1 MTESLWQGK
10 GPLRQDMSMDE
21 HELDA
26 LIARVNAGD
35 APARDAL
42 FAAAYPALREL
53 ASARLH
59 EGGGHAGGIN
69 TTQLVHESYLR
80 LARSARLRPET
91 RREFF
96 AYAARVMREF
106 IVETLRR
113 PRAGEPLM
121 LDTASELAL
130 SPDADEVLRVHEALA
145 ALQAAE
151 PRLAQVV
158 EMRYFG
164 GYTEVEIGE
173 VLGLTERTV
182 RRDWDKARLLLL
194 ALLR

>member
-1 MTESLWQGK
+1 M
-10 GPLRQDMSMDE
+10 
-21 HELDA
+21 HEDDIDA
-26 LIARVNAGD
+26 LIARVNAGE
-35 APARDAL
+35 AGARDTL
-42 FAAAYPALREL
+42 FATAYPALREL
-53 ASARLH
+53 ASARLRDS
-59 EGGGHAGGIN
+59 GGHAGGLQ

-80 LARSARLRPET
+80 LARSARLRPEN

-113 PRAGEPLM
+113 PRVGEALT
-121 LDTASELAL
+121 LDTRAELDL
-130 SPDADEVLRVHEALA
+130 PSDAGEVLRVHEALA

-164 GYTEVEIGE
+164 GYTETEIGE
-173 VLGLTERTV
+173 ALGLTERTV
-182 RRDWDKARLLLL
+182 RRDWEKARLLLL

>member
-1 MTESLWQGK
+1 MAAMQE
-10 GPLRQDMSMDE
+10 DE
-21 HELDA
+21 VDS
-26 LIARVNAGD
+26 LIARVNAGE
-35 APARDAL
+35 AGARDAL
-42 FAAAYPALREL
+42 FATAYPALREL
-53 ASARLH
+53 ASARLRDS
-59 EGGGHAGGIN
+59 GGHAGGLH

-80 LARSARLRPET
+80 LARSERLRAES

-106 IVETLRR
+106 IVDALRR
-113 PRAGEPLM
+113 PRDGEALT
-121 LDTASELAL
+121 LDTRVELDL
-130 SPDADEVLRVHEALA
+130 PSDSTEVLRVHEALD

-164 GYTEVEIGE
+164 GYTEIEIGE
-173 VLGLTERTV
+173 ALGLTERTV
-182 RRDWDKARLLLL
+182 RRDWEKARILLL

>member
-1 MTESLWQGK
+1 
-10 GPLRQDMSMDE
+10 MDE
-21 HELDA
+21 HEMDA

-35 APARDAL
+35 TAAQDAL

-53 ASARLH
+53 ASARLRD
-59 EGGGHAGGIN
+59 GGGHAGGLH

-80 LARSARLRPET
+80 LARGSRLRPES

-96 AYAARVMREF
+96 TFAARFMREF
-106 IVETLRR
+106 IVESLRR
-113 PRAGEPLM
+113 PRAGEPLT
-121 LDTASELAL
+121 LDTAAELAL
-130 SPDADEVLRVHEALA
+130 TSEADEVLRLHEALA

-194 ALLR
+194 ALLRQS

>member
-1 MTESLWQGK
+1 MAGK
-10 GPLRQDMSMDE
+10 MQAMQEDDV
-21 HELDA
+21 DA
-26 LIARVNAGD
+26 LIARVNAGE
-35 APARDAL
+35 AGARDRL
-42 FAAAYPALREL
+42 FATAYPALRAL
-53 ASARLH
+53 ASARLRD
-59 EGGGHAGGIN
+59 GGAARHGAGDLH

-80 LARSARLRPET
+80 LARSARLRPEN

-96 AYAARVMREF
+96 AFAARVMREF
-106 IVETLRR
+106 IVDTLRR
-113 PRAGEPLM
+113 PRAGDALT
-121 LDTASELAL
+121 LDTAVELAL
-130 SPDADEVLRVHEALA
+130 PSDADEVLRLHEALA

-164 GYTEVEIGE
+164 GYTEAEIGE

-182 RRDWDKARLLLL
+182 RRDWDKARVLLL